1 MMRIRPIAP
10 CGGPASTIAST
21 IMPSWP
27 GSRNGRAKR
36 WRRLKMG
43 FLFASKLDAARTQ
56 TRANQAAAA
65 DPAASAW
72 VSANAG
78 TGKTHVLTMRV
89 LRLLLAGTPPERI
102 LALTYTKAAAA
113 EMSKRVFARLAE
125 WVMSDEPSLERK
137 LAQLLDRSPTRA
149 DQQRARQLFAIA
161 IETPGGLK
169 VQTIHAFCERLLQ
182 RFPIEA
188 GVPPSFAILDE
199 HARGALLS
207 RATEE
212 MLAAAAAETSAP
224 LGQALQTAI
233 AYAVNGGFDNL
244 LQQALAELGAGPRLQ
259 GEPALARAQAR
270 LRDTFGIRPDIA
282 GEEII
287 AQLSNTIADDLLPHL
302 VAALRAGSKSD
313 AKGALCLNAALLASS
328 DGRRAEA
335 LANFFLTQSNGPRER
350 LLTRRISEE
359 RPEIADLLQRAQA
372 KFVALYGEH
381 KALMVVEATMALVR
395 LGTDVFERYS
405 TAKAQSAALDF
416 EDLVDKASA
425 LLASSQAVEW
435 VLYKLDGGL
444 DHILVDEAQD
454 TSPAQWDVIRALAEE
469 FFSGRGA
476 REEVRTLFA
485 VGDEKQS
492 IYSFQGA
499 APTMF
504 AETGALFA
512 RRAELAGLTLR
523 RVPLNLSFRAT
534 AALLA
539 AVDLVFADPARTPGV
554 TSSAVPLQHIP
565 HRAGHAGLVE
575 IWPTE
580 KPDPAK
586 PTEPWSPLEEA
597 ISSSPVARL
606 AARIAHTIN
615 RWLKSG
621 DLLPS
626 ENRPI
631 RAGDILILVRKRM
644 PFAPAMISALK
655 AHGISVAGA
664 DRLVLT
670 EQIAVADLMALGDF
684 LCLPQDDLALANV
697 LKSPLFGLDDDALMA
712 LAPKRQGFL
721 WPQLLAHAGT
731 DERFRAPA
739 EILERWLARADRMPP
754 FEFYSALLDADGMR
768 ARMLERLGAEAT
780 DAIDELLNL
789 ALSYDRIAAPSLQGF
804 LSWLRAGTRVIKRD
818 MEQGLDEVRVMTV
831 HGAKGLEAPI
841 VFLPDTCSTRSG
853 RSPGSLLKFD
863 GPVPFVWPVKGSS
876 DLAAIERARAALD
889 RAEAEERNRL
899 LYVALARA
907 RHRLYVGGFEGNT
920 APPPESWYHLI
931 REGLRDRLAPATAGD
946 GGAVWRL
953 LSPQSAPPEPVVRR
967 AAALGPQLPLPAWAK
982 RPAPPD
988 PLIGV
993 PLAPSRL
1000 APSGDWQPAEDR
1012 AEPPALAPSAL
1023 MEDARLLRGTLTHAL
1038 LEHLPSLSP
1047 DAWPAAAQAF
1057 VAGRA
1062 AQLPVTQRKS
1072 IVAET
1077 LAVLREPA
1085 FAPLFGPQARAEVP
1099 IVAELPDPQGGR
1111 NVLRLTGKID
1121 RLVASG
1127 DGVLIVDY
1135 KTNRPPPKKV
1145 GQVSEAYLL
1154 QLAAYRLAVARIFS
1168 QPRVRAAILWTD
1180 GPRIMEIPAQMLD
1193 AAETRR
1199 WQLEGANL
1207 DA

>member
-1 MMRIRPIAP
+1 
-10 CGGPASTIAST
+10 
-21 IMPSWP
+21 
-27 GSRNGRAKR
+27 
-36 WRRLKMG
+36 MG
-43 FLFASKLDAARTQ
+43 FLFASKLDAARVQ
-56 TRANQAAAA
+56 TRRNQAAAA

-89 LRLLLAGTPPERI
+89 LRLLLGGTPPERI

-113 EMSKRVFARLAE
+113 EMSKRVFGRLAE
-125 WVMSDEPSLERK
+125 WVMSDEPSLTRT
-137 LAQLLDRSPTRA
+137 LAQLLDRAPTPA
-149 DQQRARQLFAIA
+149 DMQRARQLFAIA

-199 HARGALLS
+199 HERSALLN
-207 RATEE
+207 RATDE
-212 MLAAAAAETSAP
+212 MLAAAAAQKSEP
-224 LGQALQTAI
+224 LWQALQTAI

-244 LQQALAELGAGPRLQ
+244 LQQALATLSAAPGPV
-259 GEPALARAQAR
+259 GEPALAAAQKGLRA
-270 LRDTFGIRPDIA
+270 TFGVRPDIA
-282 GEEII
+282 AEEII
-287 AQLSNTIADDLLPHL
+287 AQLSKTVADDLLPQL
-302 VAALRAGSKSD
+302 VSALRAGSKSD
-313 AKGALCLNAALLASS
+313 AKGALCLDAALVAGSA
-328 DGRRAEA
+328 GRRAEA

-350 LLTRRISEE
+350 LVTRKISDE

-381 KALMVVEATMALVR
+381 RSLMVVEATIALLR
-395 LGTDVFERYS
+395 LGTDVFDRYNA
-405 TAKAQSAALDF
+405 AKARSAALDF
-416 EDLVDKASA
+416 EDLVGKAAA

-454 TSPAQWDVIRALAEE
+454 TSPVQWDVIRALAEE
-469 FFSGRGA
+469 FFSGSGA
-476 REEVRTLFA
+476 REGVRTLFA

-504 AETGALFA
+504 AATGALFA
-512 RRAELAGLTLR
+512 RRAELAGLALR
-523 RVPLNLSFRAT
+523 RVPLNLSFRASEP
-534 AALLA
+534 LLA
-539 AVDLVFADPARTPGV
+539 AVDLVFADRGRTPGV
-554 TSSAVPLQHIP
+554 TSSPAPLQHIA

-580 KPDPAK
+580 KPAQVKPA
-586 PTEPWSPLEEA
+586 EPWSPLEEA
-597 ISSSPVARL
+597 SGSSPVARL

-621 DLLPS
+621 ELLAS
-626 ENRPI
+626 QNRPI
-631 RAGDILILVRKRM
+631 RAGDILILVRKRT

-655 AHGISVAGA
+655 AHGIAVAGA

-697 LKSPLFGLDDDALMA
+697 LKSPLFGLDDDALTA
-712 LAPKRQGFL
+712 LAAKRQGFL
-721 WPQLLAHAGT
+721 WQELVARAGT
-731 DERFRAPA
+731 QPRFRAPA
-739 EILERWLARADRMPP
+739 EMLARWQARAHRLPP
-754 FEFYSALLDADGMR
+754 FEFYSALLDGEGMR
-768 ARMLERLGAEAT
+768 ARMLERLGAEAA

-804 LSWLRAGTRVIKRD
+804 LSWLRQGTRVSKRD

-853 RSPGSLLKFD
+853 RSPAGLLRCD
-863 GPVPFVWPVKGSS
+863 GPVPFPVPFLWPVKGSG
-876 DLAAIERARAALD
+876 DLAAVEGARAALD

-899 LYVALARA
+899 LYVALTRA
-907 RHRLYVGGFEGNT
+907 RDRLYVSGFEGNS
-920 APPPESWYHLI
+920 APPPESWYNLI
-931 REGLRDRLAPATAGD
+931 HTALRDRLAEATAAD
-946 GGAVWRL
+946 GGTVWRL
-953 LSPQSAPPEPVVRR
+953 ASAQSATPEPGVAR
-967 AAALGPQLPLPAWAK
+967 AASAAPQLPLPTWAK
-982 RPAPPD
+982 TPAPPD

-1000 APSGDWQPAEDR
+1000 APLKSDR
-1012 AEPPALAPSAL
+1012 DGGVLEPPDGLAEPPTLAPSAL
-1023 MEDARLLRGTLTHAL
+1023 VADARFLRGTLTHAL
-1038 LEHLPSLSP
+1038 LEHLPSLDP
-1047 DAWPAAAQAF
+1047 EQWPAAAEAF

-1062 AQLPVTQRKS
+1062 ARLPNSVRKS

-1077 LAVLREPA
+1077 LSVLREPA

-1099 IVAELPDPQGGR
+1099 IVAELAHPRGGHT
-1111 NVLRLTGKID
+1111 VLRLTGKID
-1121 RLVASG
+1121 RLVAAG
-1127 DGVLIVDY
+1127 DAVLIVDY

-1145 GQVSEAYLL
+1145 GEVSQAYLL
-1154 QLAAYRLAVARIFS
+1154 QLCAYRLALARIFP
-1168 QPRVRAAILWTD
+1168 QQRVRAAILWTD
-1180 GPRIMEIPAQMLD
+1180 GPRIMEIPEAMLD
-1193 AAETRR
+1193 AAEDRL